1 MSNQRKEYDN
11 PKDAITD
18 LTTLGAAAIIN
29 KGLQKPIVKDTI
41 KKAEDKLES
50 WVELAPGGTTILDT
64 TKKLKEKGFY
74 ADVDPFKK
82 KFEVGFK
89 IGLGGKN

>member
-41 KKAEDKLES
+41 KKAE
-50 WVELAPGGTTILDT
+50 VT
-64 TKKLKEKGFY
+64 
-74 ADVDPFKK
+74 
-82 KFEVGFK
+82 
-89 IGLGGKN
+89 NN